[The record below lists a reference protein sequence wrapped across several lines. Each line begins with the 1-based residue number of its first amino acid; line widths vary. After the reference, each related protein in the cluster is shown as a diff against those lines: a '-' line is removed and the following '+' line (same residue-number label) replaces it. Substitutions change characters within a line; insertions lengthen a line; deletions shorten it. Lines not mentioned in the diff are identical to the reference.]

1 MKGFTLV
8 ELIVV
13 IAITGILGAI
23 ALPTYFNYIIK
34 ANMTEIMSA
43 ATICK
48 NSITEASQTGF
59 AIPPNTGDVFSCYTS
74 SPKVATLSV
83 DKNGLI
89 SIQTQN
95 IPHLGTKTNLELVPY
110 SDTAATVL
118 ITAAD
123 FTISS
128 GKEIRIW
135 KCRPKQD
142 ATGIDIRY
150 LLTSCR

>member
-59 AIPPNTGDVFSCYTS
+59 ASH
-74 SPKVATLSV
+74 SPRVGVRRA
-83 DKNGLI
+83 
-89 SIQTQN
+89 
-95 IPHLGTKTNLELVPY
+95 
-110 SDTAATVL
+110 
-118 ITAAD
+118 
-123 FTISS
+123 
-128 GKEIRIW
+128 
-135 KCRPKQD
+135 
-142 ATGIDIRY
+142 
-150 LLTSCR
+150 